1 MLKPEKIDI
10 KDFNIRGKWNINA
23 MTEWIQQQANQF
35 KNQAIAVDLM
45 SFYREFYNGSKVIK
59 YIGYYSRKHLLECM
73 KKLNIAG
80 QVTTSKNRL
89 MISFRK

>member
-10 KDFNIRGKWNINA
+10 KDFNIRGKWDLKS
-23 MTEWIQQQANQF
+23 MKDWIKKQSEDF
-35 KNQAIAVDLM
+35 KNQVIAVNLM
-45 SFYREFYNGSKVIK
+45 DFYKEFYLGSKVIK

-80 QVTTSKNRL
+80 QVATSKNRL
-89 MISFRK
+89 MIYFKK